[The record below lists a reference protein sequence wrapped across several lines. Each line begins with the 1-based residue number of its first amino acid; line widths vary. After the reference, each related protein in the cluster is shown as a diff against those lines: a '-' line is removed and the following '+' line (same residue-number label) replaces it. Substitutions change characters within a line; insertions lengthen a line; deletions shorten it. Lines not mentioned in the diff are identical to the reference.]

1 MSDFSSQDQKRNGQ
15 GRHPNSIAA
24 GTANLI
30 PYKPGQSGNP
40 GGRPRGI
47 PRLSNCYERLLRMSV
62 EELQQCRPANASE
75 AMTLRQVAAAIYGID
90 ALPAVKEITD
100 RTEGKAIQRRIDLTE
115 TEAVRSAKRDYEL
128 GRRYVE
134 ALNAALEG
142 EICADACEVCAVKVA
157 ERIRQ
162 VFAESDLIG
171 AILATTD
178 KRYHEAVRRELE
190 AMADEPIN

>member
-1 MSDFSSQDQKRNGQ
+1 MSDFSSQHQKKNGR
-15 GRHPNSIAA
+15 GNNPNSLAA

-30 PYKPGQSGNP
+30 PYKAGQSGNP
-40 GGRPRGI
+40 GGRQCGI

-62 EELQQCRPANASE
+62 EELQQFRPANAAE
-75 AMTLRQVAAAIYGID
+75 AMALRQVVAAIYGVD
-90 ALPAVKEITD
+90 GLPAVKEITD
-100 RTEGKAIQRRIDLTE
+100 RTEGRAIQRRIDLTE
-115 TEAVRSAKRDYEL
+115 AETVSSAKRDYEL

-142 EICADACEVCAVKVA
+142 EICADACKVCAEKVA

-178 KRYHEAVRRELE
+178 ERYHEA
-190 AMADEPIN
+190 

>member
-1 MSDFSSQDQKRNGQ
+1 MSSDSSSQHHRKSGSGTNPASR
-15 GRHPNSIAA
+15 A
-24 GTANLI
+24 GVANLI
-30 PYKPGQSGNP
+30 PYKAGQSGNP

-47 PRLSNCYERLLRMSV
+47 PRLSNCYERLLQMSV
-62 EELQQCRPANASE
+62 EELQQFRPANAAE
-75 AMTLRQVAAAIYGID
+75 AMALRQVVAAIYGVD
-90 ALPAVKEITD
+90 GLPAVKEITD

-115 TEAVRSAKRDYEL
+115 AEAVISAKRDYEI

-157 ERIRQ
+157 ARIRQ

-178 KRYHEAVRRELE
+178 ERYHEAVRRELE
-190 AMADEPIN
+190 AMADERNN

>member
-1 MSDFSSQDQKRNGQ
+1 MQR
-15 GRHPNSIAA
+15 RIHENSL
-24 GTANLI
+24 ANLNRFQ
-30 PYKPGQSGNP
+30 PGQSGNP

-62 EELQQCRPANASE
+62 EELQQFRPANAAE
-75 AMTLRQVAAAIYGID
+75 AMALRQVAAAIYGVD

-115 TEAVRSAKRDYEL
+115 AEAVRSAKRDYEL

-142 EICADACEVCAVKVA
+142 EIGADACEVCAAKVA

-178 KRYHEAVRRELE
+178 ERYHEAVRRELE
-190 AMADEPIN
+190 AMADEPSN